1 MRRASAA
8 IVWCTWAAAAP
19 PAAAHSGPPFPIVSN
34 QPVGGYLV
42 SIWTD
47 PDTTDDGS
55 PGGQF
60 WVTLQAADA
69 GTAVGGDTRVRLSI
83 RPLERPGPALAASA
97 VPVGG
102 DPGNQYVE
110 LVMDHEGLFAVHLT
124 IDGALGRGEV
134 DSQVEATYDLRP
146 PALLL
151 LLYLLP
157 FALVAFLWV
166 KLLVRRR
173 SHAGPGRSQGR

>member
-1 MRRASAA
+1 MCVA
-8 IVWCTWAAAAP
+8 WAAGAT

-34 QPVGGYLV
+34 QLVGGYTV

-60 WVTLQAADA
+60 WVTVQAAHD
-69 GTAVGGDTRVRLSI
+69 GTVVGDDTRVRLSI
-83 RPLERPGPALAASA
+83 RPLGRPGPALTASA
-97 VPVGG
+97 VPVDG

-110 LVMDHEGLFAVHLT
+110 LVLDHEGLFAVHLT
-124 IDGALGRGEV
+124 IDGALGRGGV

-173 SHAGPGRSQGR
+173 QLEGRGGGRGR